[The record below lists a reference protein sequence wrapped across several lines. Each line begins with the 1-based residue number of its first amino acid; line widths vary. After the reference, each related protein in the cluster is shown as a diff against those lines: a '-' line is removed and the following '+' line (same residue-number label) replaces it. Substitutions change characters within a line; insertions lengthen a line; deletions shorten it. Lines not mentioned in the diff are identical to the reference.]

1 MKPNI
6 IRVYQ
11 NDSLALRVAI
21 YDDRG
26 GAFDPVPYNIDSAT
40 LRIGAG
46 AVAEETVKYKTGN
59 IVEFLVRRDMLTE
72 PGQYP
77 FYVFVEGD
85 KFLIRF
91 TVATGTLIVLPIPS

>member
-26 GAFDPVPYNIDSAT
+26 QPFDPVPYDIESAT
-40 LRIGAG
+40 LRIGNG
-46 AVAEETVKYKTGN
+46 ADIIVPVEYKTGN
-59 IVEFLVRRDMLTE
+59 IVEFLVQCDIQPE
-72 PGQYP
+72 PGQYS
-77 FYVFVEGD
+77 FYVFVYGD
-85 KFLIRF
+85 KLKVRF
-91 TVATGTLIVLPIPS
+91 TVATGTLIVLPLPS

>member
-6 IRVYQ
+6 IRLYQ

-26 GAFDPVPYNIDSAT
+26 QPFDPVPYYIESAT
-40 LRIGAG
+40 LRIGNG
-46 AVAEETVKYKTGN
+46 AVAEELVEYKTGN
-59 IVEFLVRRDMLTE
+59 IVEFLVRCDMLTK
-72 PGQYP
+72 PGQYS
-77 FYVFVEGD
+77 FYVFVYGD
-85 KFLIRF
+85 KRMVRF